1 LLDETA
7 ARVPNHIAIHEPNHE
22 LSYRE
27 LAEQSA
33 AVASC
38 LRELGVRRGDRVG
51 IYAKKSARTIVAI
64 YGILRAGAAYVPLD
78 PSAPL
83 ARIAYTI
90 ENAGIRVLVGSQSLL
105 SGIGRRTSGV
115 VARSRADRGSNISI
129 DSGMHLE
136 SAIVLDSDLS
146 ERDRDAL
153 ESEASGFRV
162 RLDWSEVRKSRL
174 ASHPASSTGIDTD
187 LAYILYTSGSTGTP
201 KGVAIDHRAS
211 LTFVSWAVRRFELGS
226 HDRVTSHAPLHFDLS
241 TFDVLASVAAGSTIV
256 IVPENTAVFP
266 ARLAEL
272 LERERITV
280 TYLVPSALSMMAEHG
295 DLARR
300 DLSHL
305 RAVLF
310 AGEVFPI
317 KYLRTWLGHATGAR
331 FYNLYGPT
339 ETNVCTYH
347 EVDRDD
353 ARCRDEPVSIGASID
368 NVDAFVVSE
377 DGLVLT
383 KPGEIGEL
391 WVRGACLARGYFGDP
406 EKTARGFVRSPI
418 QSGVDEV
425 AYRTGDRVA
434 IEPDGRSFRYLG
446 RLDHQIKTRGY
457 RVELGEIESAL
468 AAHPAVTLVAAVP
481 IPDAMIGH
489 RIALF
494 AELADGAKVTTEEVA
509 AFSAARLPRYMVPE
523 SIEFVSK
530 MPLTSSGKVDRQA
543 LANRISKNSDA

>member
-1 LLDETA
+1 MVYLLHSMLDEAA
-7 ARVPNHIAIHEPNHE
+7 ARAPSQVAIHEPHGE

-27 LAEQSA
+27 LAQQSA
-33 AVASC
+33 AFASC
-38 LRELGVRRGDRVG
+38 LYELGVRRGDRVG
-51 IYAKKSARTIVAI
+51 IYAKKSARAIVAM

-90 ENAGIRVLVGSQSLL
+90 ENAGIRVLGGSHTLL
-105 SGIGRRTSGV
+105 SAIGN
-115 VARSRADRGSNISI
+115 RGSSQ
-129 DSGMHLE
+129 LE
-136 SAIVLDSDLS
+136 SAIVLDSDTPDK
-146 ERDRDAL
+146 RGAL
-153 ESEASGFRV
+153 EPRSSGFRV
-162 RLDWSEVRKSRL
+162 CVDFREVRKSVGTR
-174 ASHPASSTGIDTD
+174 PTDIPGIDTD

-211 LTFVSWAVRRFELGS
+211 LTFVRWAIQRFELGS
-226 HDRVTSHAPLHFDLS
+226 RDRVTSHAPLHFDLS
-241 TFDVLASVAAGSTIV
+241 TFDILASIAAGSTIV
-256 IVPENTAVFP
+256 LVPEHTAVFP
-266 ARLAEL
+266 VRLAEL
-272 LERERITV
+272 LEREQITV

-295 DLARR
+295 ELKRR
-300 DLSHL
+300 DLSRL

-317 KYLRTWLGHATGAR
+317 KYLRAWLGFAPNAR

-347 EVDRDD
+347 EVDAEE
-353 ARCRDEPVSIGASID
+353 ARHRDEPVPIGRSID
-368 NVDAFVVSE
+368 NVDAFVVDE
-377 DGLVLT
+377 EGCVL
-383 KPGEIGEL
+383 KNPGDIGEL

-406 EKTARGFVRSPI
+406 EKTERGFVKSPI
-418 QSGVDEV
+418 QSGVDET
-425 AYRTGDRVA
+425 AYRTGDRVV
-434 IEPDGRSFRYLG
+434 IERDGSFRYLG

-457 RVELGEIESAL
+457 RVELGDIESAL
-468 AAHPAVTLVAAVP
+468 SAHPAVALVAAVP
-481 IPDAMIGH
+481 VPDPLIGH

-494 AELADGAKVTTEEVA
+494 AELADGAEVTAEEVA

-543 LANRISKNSDA
+543 LLNRISSTLAPGTPS